1 MKILYFTLLTCL
13 LMLNSYGQAEEEQR
27 IKPKR
32 TDNFIRMDGIRLG
45 TDLTR
50 PFQSLWNKGDRM
62 GVEFSADIELRP
74 NIYPVAEAG
83 WEKFTL
89 DQDFVNYTSSGPY
102 IRAGLNY
109 NLLAAETKDERDIL
123 YIGFRYGISLATQEV
138 HSYRINNYWGP
149 ATGSF
154 PAQNYQSQW
163 IEVIFGIT
171 GELFKNVYLGW
182 SLRGKFNV
190 IQKDFDMPPAYFNPG
205 YGKAEN
211 SMNVDMTYS
220 LFYTLPFEFGRNKK
234 EKK

>member
-1 MKILYFTLLTCL
+1 
-13 LMLNSYGQAEEEQR
+13 MLNSYGQAEEEQR

>member
-13 LMLNSYGQAEEEQR
+13 LMQNSYGQAEEEQK

-149 ATGSF
+149 TTGSF